1 MAYSQG
7 GLIAA
12 TDYNGFVGTAT
23 TSGTINYVWS
33 TGNGQYGYGQTAL
46 TQAASSAGLITATQW
61 ATMIN
66 TLNSISKHQSGGS
79 GTGITAPTA
88 GNQINYLST
97 LSTNIATINTN
108 HNLANTQG
116 SIVSGSGVAASAI
129 TATNNT
135 TYGPTVFQTRTVT
148 FSSGDAARYF
158 FNAGGSI
165 NLVVTAV
172 SNNDSTSR
180 STDAVNVL
188 LTYFQGMSNFKG
200 TSNGQRTGTGG
211 TLSGSYTSGYWGLTT
226 SYQTIAQVTTSSST
240 YSGDYMLL
248 QAKTNGSNLSGNG
261 DNGSV
266 ISFALTYYSAHTST
280 TSALYGSS
288 GDTLNVTPTTRID
301 YYPPE
306 TTNLSSSWG
315 TPTIA

>member
-1 MAYSQG
+1 MAYSSG

-12 TDYNGFVGTAT
+12 TDYNNFVGTAT

-46 TQAASSAGLITATQW
+46 TQAAASAGLVTATQW

-66 TLNSISKHQSGGS
+66 TMNSISTHQSGS
-79 GTGITAPTA
+79 GTGIGAPTA
-88 GNQINYLST
+88 GSQINYLSS
-97 LSTNIATINTN
+97 LSSSIATLNTN

-116 SIVSGSGVAASAI
+116 SVVTGSGVAATAI

-165 NLVVTAV
+165 NLVVTGV
-172 SNNDSTSR
+172 TNGDSTSR
-180 STDAVNVL
+180 STDAVNVIG
-188 LTYFQGMSNFKG
+188 TYFGGMSGFKG
-200 TSNGQRTGTGG
+200 TTNGQRTGTGG

-240 YSGDYMLL
+240 YSGDYVLL
-248 QAKTNGSNLSGNG
+248 QAKTNGVQGSNG
-261 DNGSV
+261 DNGTV

-280 TSALYGSS
+280 TSGLYGSS

-306 TTNLSSSWG
+306 TTNLTSTWG

>member
-1 MAYSQG
+1 M
-7 GLIAA
+7 
-12 TDYNGFVGTAT
+12 
-23 TSGTINYVWS
+23 
-33 TGNGQYGYGQTAL
+33 
-46 TQAASSAGLITATQW
+46 SS
-61 ATMIN
+61 
-66 TLNSISKHQSGGS
+66 
-79 GTGITAPTA
+79 
-88 GNQINYLST
+88 
-97 LSTNIATINTN
+97 
-108 HNLANTQG
+108 
-116 SIVSGSGVAASAI
+116 
-129 TATNNT
+129 
-135 TYGPTVFQTRTVT
+135 
-148 FSSGDAARYF
+148 
-158 FNAGGSI
+158 
-165 NLVVTAV
+165 
-172 SNNDSTSR
+172 
-180 STDAVNVL
+180 
-188 LTYFQGMSNFKG
+188 FKG